1 MVGLVSTECQSLGF
15 AAFGG
20 TGNGSGET
28 GLGAIPGIREVVG
41 IPGLGG
47 ATPGIREVVGTTTGL
62 GAMPGIK
69 EVVGMPGLVVT
80 GVGMTGLTATGVG
93 IIGLGATVAT
103 GVPGIGSLVAS
114 FDCQF
119 IPAAVIWLR

>member
-1 MVGLVSTECQSLGF
+1 MGLVSTECQSLGF
-15 AAFGG
+15 EVFGG

-69 EVVGMPGLVVT
+69 EVVGM
-80 GVGMTGLTATGVG
+80 TGLTATGVG
-93 IIGLGATVAT
+93 ITGRGATVA
-103 GVPGIGSLVAS
+103 VGIGLA
-114 FDCQF
+114 
-119 IPAAVIWLR
+119 P